1 MRDKRKRTTTVRLVL
16 AGRALRAFADGYL
29 AVLLPAYLLAIG
41 HDQLDLGLLATITLL
56 GSAAATLA
64 VGRWGN
70 RFDLRRL
77 LMASAIAMAASGLGF
92 AGVTT
97 LWPLLLV
104 GFMAPMNVGGSDV
117 SMFLPLEHSILA
129 ASGDADFRTRVFARY
144 SFVGS
149 LAGACGALLV
159 ALPDW
164 LGTRGGWQVAD
175 ALRTMFVLYGAIGVL
190 VWFLYSRLPSATTPP
205 AAPMTDSVSAPA
217 TAAVGSSGRIVARLT
232 GLFAVDA
239 FAGGLII
246 NAMLALWL
254 FQRFGISLTAAGT
267 LLFWTGILS
276 ATSQLAAPALSRRIG
291 LVNTMVFTHIPS
303 SLCLIGA
310 AFAPT
315 LELAVGLLLVRSL
328 LSQMDVPARSAFVMS
343 IVAPAERPAA
353 ASVTAVARSLASA
366 AGPVLAGAW
375 FASGDMVA
383 PLVVCGVLK
392 IGYDLALFAGFR
404 RVPVLVDAEEVAVP
418 TVPSVPVSSPT
429 SGTKGTPETPGVR
442 ALQDMSGAPLPEQVG
457 AGGAHGRE

>member
-1 MRDKRKRTTTVRLVL
+1 MRDQRKRTTTVRLVL
-16 AGRALRAFADGYL
+16 AGRSLRAFADGYL
-29 AVLLPAYLLAIG
+29 AVLLPAYLIAIG

-70 RFDLRRL
+70 RLDLRRL
-77 LMASAIAMAASGLGF
+77 LMASAVVMAASGLGF
-92 AGVTT
+92 ASVTT

-104 GFMAPMNVGGSDV
+104 GFMAPMNLGGSDV
-117 SMFLPLEHSILA
+117 SIFLPLEHSILA
-129 ASGDADFRTRVFARY
+129 GSGDADFRTRVFARY

-164 LGTRGGWQVAD
+164 LGTRGGWAVAD
-175 ALRTMFVLYGAIGVL
+175 ALRVMFMLYGAIGLL
-190 VWFLYSRLPSATTPP
+190 VWLLYSRLPSADELPDPALNPP
-205 AAPMTDSVSAPA
+205 LDPPPKAAL
-217 TAAVGSSGRIVARLT
+217 GSSSRRIVARLT
-232 GLFAVDA
+232 GLFAIDA

-328 LSQMDVPARSAFVMS
+328 LSQMDVPARSAYVMS

-383 PLVVCGVLK
+383 PLVVCGMLK

-404 RVPVLVDAEEVAVP
+404 RVPLLAEADEQAMP
-418 TVPSVPVSSPT
+418 PAAPASTEPASTEPVSNEVRI
-429 SGTKGTPETPGVR
+429 TKP
-442 ALQDMSGAPLPEQVG
+442 APLPGQVV

>member
-1 MRDKRKRTTTVRLVL
+1 MLDKRKRKTMVRLVL

-41 HDQLDLGLLATITLL
+41 LDQLDLGLLATVTLL

-77 LMASAIAMAASGLGF
+77 LMASAVVMAASGLGF
-92 AGVTT
+92 ASATT

-104 GFMAPMNVGGSDV
+104 GFMAPMNPGGSDV
-117 SMFLPLEHSILA
+117 SIFLPLEHSILA
-129 ASGDADFRTRVFARY
+129 SAGDAVSRTRVFARY

-164 LGTRGGWQVAD
+164 LGSKAGWPVAE
-175 ALRTMFVLYGAIGVL
+175 ALRAMFVLYAAIGLVVWVL
-190 VWFLYSRLPSATTPP
+190 YAQLPPPKPARPEAHAALASSRT
-205 AAPMTDSVSAPA
+205 MV
-217 TAAVGSSGRIVARLT
+217 VRLA

-239 FAGGLII
+239 LAGGLII

-328 LSQMDVPARSAFVMS
+328 LSQMDVPARSAYVMS

-366 AGPVLAGAW
+366 FGPVLAGAW

-392 IGYDLALFAGFR
+392 IGYDLALFAAFR
-404 RVPVLVDAEEVAVP
+404 RVPLRGEADE
-418 TVPSVPVSSPT
+418 VPV
-429 SGTKGTPETPGVR
+429 
-442 ALQDMSGAPLPEQVG
+442 
-457 AGGAHGRE
+457 AGGAHAPE